1 MAAESEFNIYQHFPS
16 VSCFS
21 RVFNWSCHLF
31 SSVLPPGADTLR
43 AEHLQIS
50 GWTSDLFCKHFKQ
63 ITEIK
68 DILGNFFDGKYE
80 HIESWY
86 VRGHVSIILNVKL
99 HQPDLIF

>member
-68 DILGNFFDGKYE
+68 DILGNY
-80 HIESWY
+80 ISLMESTN
-86 VRGHVSIILNVKL
+86 ILSLDTFVDMY
-99 HQPDLIF
+99 QSF

>member
-68 DILGNFFDGKYE
+68 DILGNY
-80 HIESWY
+80 ISLMESTN
-86 VRGHVSIILNVKL
+86 ILSLDMFVDMY
-99 HQPDLIF
+99 QSF